1 MDMIRFS
8 GAKIKRE
15 MQKPKKSF
23 PRRLPHRLSNFQSV
37 VTRDDRFRE

>member
-15 MQKPKKSF
+15 MQKPKKSLRPPPAAQAIEF
-23 PRRLPHRLSNFQSV
+23 PVRG
-37 VTRDDRFRE
+37 DA